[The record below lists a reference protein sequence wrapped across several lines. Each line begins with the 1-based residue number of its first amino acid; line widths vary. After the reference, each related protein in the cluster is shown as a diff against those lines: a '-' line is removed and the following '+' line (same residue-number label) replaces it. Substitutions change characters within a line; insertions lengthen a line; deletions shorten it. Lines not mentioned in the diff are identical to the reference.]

1 MGVRISLPLQ
11 KLNEKMKSNYFK
23 ESYIELVQ
31 KVSWPSFSSL
41 RSSAI
46 VVMVA
51 SAIIAVV
58 VLIMDLAFENIM
70 RAIYSQLF

>member
-1 MGVRISLPLQ
+1 
-11 KLNEKMKSNYFK
+11 MKSNYFK

-51 SAIIAVV
+51 SAIIALV
-58 VLIMDLAFENIM
+58 VLVMDLAFENIM

>member
-1 MGVRISLPLQ
+1 
-11 KLNEKMKSNYFK
+11 MKSNYFK

-51 SAIIAVV
+51 SAVIAVV
-58 VLIMDLAFENIM
+58 VLLMDLAFENIM
-70 RAIYSQLF
+70 RAVYSQLF